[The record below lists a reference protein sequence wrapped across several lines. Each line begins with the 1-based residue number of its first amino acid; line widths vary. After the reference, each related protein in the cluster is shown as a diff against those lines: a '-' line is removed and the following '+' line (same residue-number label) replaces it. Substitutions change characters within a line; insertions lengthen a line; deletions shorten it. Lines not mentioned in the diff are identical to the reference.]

1 MAAWIV
7 FFVVTLV
14 VLIPL
19 LILFAILFGV
29 LYLAARLRLALTGR
43 RGRAGF
49 EQDSARVNVRVIPP
63 GKD

>member
-7 FFVVTLV
+7 VFLV
-14 VLIPL
+14 VLVVMIPL
-19 LILFAILFGV
+19 LILFAVLFGV
-29 LYLAARLRLALTGR
+29 LYLAARLRLALAGR
-43 RGRAGF
+43 RGRVGY